1 MGVKALITLYKKVT
15 GGALNFQM
23 TALCFVNVIK
33 KMISMLEENSIPKKS
48 KDAT

>member
-1 MGVKALITLYKKVT
+1 
-15 GGALNFQM
+15 M

-33 KMISMLEENSIPKKS
+33 KVISMLEEKSIPKNS